1 MKGINLGKTLSAA
14 VWIGGPIIAAS
25 ALADTQPS
33 GSGYRMGSGMMDGY
47 YGFGWMGGYGGIWLP
62 ILLVIVL
69 VGVVA
74 WVVAPKR
81 K

>member
-1 MKGINLGKTLSAA
+1 MKRINLGKTLSAA
-14 VWIGGPIIAAS
+14 VWIGGPIISAS
-25 ALADTQPS
+25 ALADTQQG
-33 GSGYRMGSGMMDGY
+33 GSGYRMGPGMMDGY
-47 YGFGWMGGYGGIWLP
+47 YGFGWMGGYGGLP

-74 WVVAPKR
+74 WAVAQKR